1 MIADLFGVNDGVGDE
16 LVGVEIGAREFNSG
30 DLVVVISRVV
40 EDAALEVITGGI
52 DGVFVFVIAKVAAT
66 VLLIDGVEDVEEL
79 ADAGEFVGL
88 IADVA
93 GVGASES
100 SADETGLGG
109 EVAGKADP
117 AHAAAVFLERNVWR
131 ESVFWGVGGEIAIV
145 VKIEELLVEGRI
157 VGENAGG
164 VIVDFKAVFSRFDD
178 DTGAGGVTQNPMEFG
193 GGKVRTEGE
202 AAQVEVF
209 EGGAGFGDVSA
220 TAKDPGNKL
229 ELRNVVF
236 AVEMI
241 MVNGVADKVEP
252 GHTETFFVDGIV
264 EERVVSTRN
273 GIGSDVSDADDGV
286 MRIQDANFAEVE
298 REVVRDNDST
308 FAVRKIVI
316 KVATEIM
323 IVSLISGGSAHVF
336 VLFRFL
342 IMLIIV

>member
-1 MIADLFGVNDGVGDE
+1 MIVDLFGIKDGVGDE

-145 VKIEELLVEGRI
+145 VKIEELLVERWI
-157 VGENAGG
+157 VSENAGG

-178 DTGAGGVTQNPMEFG
+178 DTGAGSVVQNPMEFG

-220 TAKDPGNKL
+220 AAENPRNDF

-241 MVNGVADKVEP
+241 MVNGVADKVES
-252 GHTETFFVDGIV
+252 GHAEAFFIDGVV
-264 EERVVSTRN
+264 EERVI
-273 GIGSDVSDADDGV
+273 GI
-286 MRIQDANFAEVE
+286 
-298 REVVRDNDST
+298 
-308 FAVRKIVI
+308 
-316 KVATEIM
+316 
-323 IVSLISGGSAHVF
+323 
-336 VLFRFL
+336 
-342 IMLIIV
+342 